1 MHIAM
6 DFIPAHRIGRYY
18 REIGVTREQKRERD
32 REMEKR
38 IEEK

>member
-6 DFIPAHRIGRYY
+6 DFIPAHGIGRYY
-18 REIGVTREQKRERD
+18 RKIGVTREQKRERD